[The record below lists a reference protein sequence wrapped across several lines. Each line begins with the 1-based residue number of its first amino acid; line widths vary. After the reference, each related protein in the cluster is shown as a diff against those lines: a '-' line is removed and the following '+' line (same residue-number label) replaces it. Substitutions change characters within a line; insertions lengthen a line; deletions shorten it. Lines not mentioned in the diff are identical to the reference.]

1 MSRESLEW
9 LNQNTLIGFT
19 DKRGKAWHYSERS
32 QGDKT
37 NHYAGAIPVED
48 VRSRILSWEPIS
60 LPLSVTIPGVM
71 NADGVSPDRTV
82 TDPNRQVIVRPDNG
96 TIMGVFKSGYRIH
109 GYTEWLINNISTLI
123 DDSNLQIASAGLLK
137 GGAQA
142 WVQIEMPENVD
153 TPEGITF
160 RPYLCGS
167 TSLDGSL
174 STGYTRG
181 STFVVC
187 DNTLAI
193 ARSAGTT
200 IKVKHTKNSLSKIS
214 DVRAAL
220 DIVHND
226 ADDIAAEIAT
236 LCSTAVSDAVWAEFL
251 SLETAPASDSK
262 RAVTMS
268 ENYRDNLSALW
279 NNDARVSPWKG
290 TAMGVV
296 QAVNT
301 YAHHGSIVRGASR
314 SERNAE
320 RMVSGKI
327 NDLDSSTLATLD
339 RALTMVG

>member
-9 LNQNTLIGFT
+9 LNENTLIGFVS
-19 DKRGKAWHYSERS
+19 KRGKAWHYSERS
-32 QGDKT
+32 QGET
-37 NHYAGAIPVED
+37 SNHYTDAIPVED
-48 VRSRILSWEPIS
+48 VRSRLFNWEPIS

-71 NADGVSPDRTV
+71 NEDGVSPDRTV

-96 TIMGVFKSGYRIH
+96 SIMGVFKSGYQIH
-109 GYTEWLINNISTLI
+109 GFNDWLINNISTLI
-123 DDSNLQIASAGLLK
+123 DDSNLQISSAGLLK

-174 STGYTRG
+174 ATGYTRG

-193 ARSAGTT
+193 ARSSGTT
-200 IKVKHTKNSLSKIS
+200 IKVKHTKNSLSKIT

-226 ADDIAAEIAT
+226 ADDISAEIAR
-236 LCSTAVSDAVWAEFL
+236 LCAVEVTDPVWKEFL

-268 ENYRDNLSALW
+268 DAYRDNLSALW
-279 NNDARVSPWKG
+279 NNDPRVSPWKG
-290 TAMGVV
+290 TAMGVL

-301 YAHHGSIVRGASR
+301 YAHHGGIVRGASR

-339 RALTMVG
+339 RALAAV